1 MRRISDSRR
10 SSFSTTENARFSFM
24 YTDSPRLNSPN
35 TKKTPVMYSANAML
49 MTEVKRELKKDA
61 EPDFL

>member
-1 MRRISDSRR
+1 
-10 SSFSTTENARFSFM
+10 M

-35 TKKTPVMYSANAML
+35 TKKTPVMYSANAIL